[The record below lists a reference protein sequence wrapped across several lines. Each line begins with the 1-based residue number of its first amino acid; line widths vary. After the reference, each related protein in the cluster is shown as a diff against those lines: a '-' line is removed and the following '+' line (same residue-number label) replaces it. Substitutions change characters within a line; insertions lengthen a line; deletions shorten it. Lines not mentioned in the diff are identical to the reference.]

1 MESLVGSE
9 ALQKVHV
16 KNKNSILVPYLGDFS
31 ASNSTASMPS
41 RASTAAVYDPPRSP
55 PTTNTVQCSGIDI
68 LIVDNSV
75 ELAQAKAKPL

>member
-16 KNKNSILVPYLGDFS
+16 RNKNPILVLHLGNFS
-31 ASNSTASMPS
+31 ASS
-41 RASTAAVYDPPRSP
+41 RASTAAVYDPPGLP

-68 LIVDNSV
+68 LFIDKLV
-75 ELAQAKAKPL
+75 EMSQANAKRL